1 MKNFDIKHFCRIL
14 ARRKTT
20 FIEQRDSRNTSH
32 ISSRLSTSTS
42 IMSGKSDIQQPP
54 PSEAYSRIMGFVSG
68 MFSGI
73 AKNAVGHPFDTI
85 KVRLQTSQDSTRFKG
100 PLDCVYKTFTQQGI
114 RGFYLGFTP
123 PLVGWILMDSV
134 MLGCLHNYR
143 MLLKKYVYYNEEK
156 LPLSGCIISGVMAGW
171 SVSFI
176 AAPVELA
183 KAKLQVQYDAKT
195 TKYTGPV
202 DVIKKVYSSNG
213 VRGLYKGL
221 ISTLIFRTNFVFW
234 WGSYELLTRWFKE
247 HTNMSDTAINF
258 WSGGFSASFGFW
270 TTAYPSDVIKQVVLC
285 NDKYDGTFRSW
296 KLAAKDIWRT
306 KGYRGFFKGFVPSFL
321 RSFPAN
327 AAALAAFEFVL
338 RTSGAKVN

>member
-1 MKNFDIKHFCRIL
+1 MKNFDIKRFCRIL
-14 ARRKTT
+14 ACRKTT

-32 ISSRLSTSTS
+32 IPSSSSTSTS

-156 LPLSGCIISGVMAGW
+156 LPLSGCIISGC
-171 SVSFI
+171 
-176 AAPVELA
+176 L
-183 KAKLQVQYDAKT
+183 L
-195 TKYTGPV
+195 YTSRCV
-202 DVIKKVYSSNG
+202 
-213 VRGLYKGL
+213 
-221 ISTLIFRTNFVFW
+221 
-234 WGSYELLTRWFKE
+234 
-247 HTNMSDTAINF
+247 
-258 WSGGFSASFGFW
+258 
-270 TTAYPSDVIKQVVLC
+270 
-285 NDKYDGTFRSW
+285 
-296 KLAAKDIWRT
+296 
-306 KGYRGFFKGFVPSFL
+306 
-321 RSFPAN
+321 
-327 AAALAAFEFVL
+327 
-338 RTSGAKVN
+338 